1 MYRVIKVLNNNS
13 VLVLHEARKKEYI
26 LMGNGIGFGKR
37 PGQRLEGVGDSR
49 VYALVT
55 KKKQQSALK
64 AVNGIEPV
72 YIEATAKI
80 IDIAES
86 VFKNVNRDILLPLA
100 DHIALAAKRAKE
112 NSQIPNPFTS
122 DIRLLFPEA
131 FEVAKKGKT
140 VLKAM
145 TGYELS
151 DDEAGFIALH
161 IHAGLEGGRVSD
173 TLDATR
179 IADESICMLER
190 YFETSLEKD
199 SLEYHRLLSHLYD
212 MIARI
217 QKGEPVNVDLN
228 DFVRERYPEA
238 AKAASQVCA
247 YMEAQLGKAVLKDEM
262 GFLAIHIQRVIKHY
276 KGEMKDENI

>member
-37 PGQRLEGVGDSR
+37 PGQRLEGVGNAK

-55 KKKQQSALK
+55 RQKQQSALK
-64 AVNGIEPV
+64 AVNGIEPI

-80 IDIAES
+80 IDIAET
-86 VFKNVNRDILLPLA
+86 VFKNINRDILLPLA

-131 FEVAKKGKT
+131 FEIAQKGKT
-140 VLKAM
+140 VLKEM

-161 IHAGLEGGRVSD
+161 IHAGIGGGRAAD

-179 IADESICMLER
+179 ITEECMQIIENHFKIRLQ
-190 YFETSLEKD
+190 KD
-199 SLEYHRLLSHLYD
+199 YHGYRQLLSHLYD
-212 MIARI
+212 MLART
-217 QKGEPVNVDLN
+217 QKDEPINVDLN
-228 DFVRERYPEA
+228 DFVWERYPEA
-238 AKAASQVCA
+238 ADAAAQVCA
-247 YMEAQLGKAVLKDEM
+247 YMETQLGKLVLKDEI
-262 GFLAIHIQRVIKHY
+262 GFLAIHIQRTISKN
-276 KGEMKDENI
+276 KGEK

>member
-13 VLVLHEARKKEYI
+13 VLVLHEARKREYI

-37 PGQRLEGVGDSR
+37 PGQRLEGMGDAR

-55 KKKQQSALK
+55 RQRQSALK
-64 AVNGIEPV
+64 AINGIEPV

-80 IDIAES
+80 IDIAETA
-86 VFKNVNRDILLPLA
+86 FKNINRDILLPLA

-131 FEVAKKGKT
+131 FEVAQKGKT
-140 VLKAM
+140 VLKEM

-161 IHAGLEGGRVSD
+161 IHAGIEGGQAAD

-179 IADESICMLER
+179 ISEECIRIIEGHFGTQLQKASIG
-190 YFETSLEKD
+190 YS
-199 SLEYHRLLSHLYD
+199 RLLSHLYD
-212 MIARI
+212 MIART
-217 QKGEPVNVDLN
+217 QKSEPVNVDLN
-228 DFVRERYPEA
+228 DFVRERYSEA
-238 AKAASQVCA
+238 AEAAAQVCA
-247 YMEAQLGKAVLKDEM
+247 YMGNQLGKEVLKDEM
-262 GFLAIHIQRVIKHY
+262 GFLAIHIQRIIIKQ
-276 KGEMKDENI
+276 